1 MEKHGLSLEFILQHA
16 RSLVLFHALSAS
28 NKPQTN
34 FPPKACLPE
43 FESGPNPISGTG
55 LVPIGILVSSA
66 NTHRTQVTQGA
77 CLRAQRPSKS
87 SVKHASHKAKA
98 YRAGQSSETHIQ
110 RSLMGA
116 EARKDAVPKTV
127 PAKSRRTVPGERPAS
142 TFCAVCKHGG
152 ATRKQSDP
160 ARRVLRPTLI
170 KSVNQLWPRQGV
182 T

>member
-1 MEKHGLSLEFILQHA
+1 MVFLLPISPRRTF
-16 RSLVLFHALSAS
+16 R
-28 NKPQTN
+28 
-34 FPPKACLPE
+34 LPE

-116 EARKDAVPKTV
+116 EARKDAVPKTFL
-127 PAKSRRTVPGERPAS
+127 AKSRHTVLDERPAS
-142 TFCAVCKHGG
+142 TFA
-152 ATRKQSDP
+152 P
-160 ARRVLRPTLI
+160 F
-170 KSVNQLWPRQGV
+170 VNTEGRLENRMI
-182 T
+182 

>member
-1 MEKHGLSLEFILQHA
+1 MEKHGFSLEFILQHA
-16 RSLVLFHALSAS
+16 RTLVLFYGLSAS

-34 FPPKACLPE
+34 FSPKACLPE

-98 YRAGQSSETHIQ
+98 YRAGQSFGDTHSKELNGRGGTQ
-110 RSLMGA
+110 RCCTQNLSSQILAHSPGR
-116 EARKDAVPKTV
+116 EARID
-127 PAKSRRTVPGERPAS
+127 
-142 TFCAVCKHGG
+142 FCAVCKHGG
-152 ATRKQSDP
+152 ATRKQNDP
-160 ARRVLRPTLI
+160 MRRVCDRR
-170 KSVNQLWPRQGV
+170 S
-182 T
+182 